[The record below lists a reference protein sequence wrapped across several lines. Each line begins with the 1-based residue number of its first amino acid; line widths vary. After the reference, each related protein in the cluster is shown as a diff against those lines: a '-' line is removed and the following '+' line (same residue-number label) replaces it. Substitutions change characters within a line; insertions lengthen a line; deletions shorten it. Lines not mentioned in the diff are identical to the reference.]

1 MLFTTSGRNLLSA
14 ITRTYRS
21 RNHRSQRSRRYPY
34 GRPIEPSAENRELSG
49 ACADGIEELEDR
61 TLLAAFNVTQ
71 LTDFSS
77 DFLFERQQLSI
88 SGDGSR
94 VVFSSRLKQNGENPD
109 GGYEVFLLD
118 TSTGDIDQLTD
129 TPAPPFNSFLPAIDP
144 LPVISDDGSRVAY
157 VAFEDVLEEDPANPS
172 QDKLVHRS
180 FLAVRNLNTGAI
192 SRLTEN
198 IDPSAFGFYEL
209 AINSDG
215 TQAAFSSDANLT
227 GSNDSEV
234 RVVYHVS
241 TSTGSITQLPGLS
254 PEIGFDIAIS
264 GDGNRIAFRTD
275 ADLTGS
281 NPDRHRQVF
290 LFDAGTG
297 QTIQVTDAEFDI
309 NADVVS
315 VNADGTEVLVSMQ
328 DKPVYETERVEIDG
342 SVTTFRNI
350 SREVIRF
357 DIPNA
362 TRTVL
367 TETRDL
373 QCRGGGSNRI
383 PFLASSSTDG
393 TQVTFLQ
400 GDSSGP
406 GQLSFFD
413 TSNGV
418 EQDVPFLPVTGVLA
432 GVGVSDPV
440 SFATVSGDGKHIVFS
455 AFTGSFPDETLE
467 IFFASIAP
475 TIDIS
480 NFHGIDATQNVR
492 LDYSLNE
499 DIATSGQFR
508 FFASLEAFGDTHVRG
523 VGTELGTLTVSP
535 TAISSSGGSM
545 QLIGESGAS
554 AALDAGNHTLEF
566 DVDLVPGLAAA
577 LANSDVQQI
586 FVEFDQESTV
596 TSSEHIVAVSE
607 AEDDEVAPF
616 RGFFRADGSDVLV
629 VRTGPE
635 SQGATIGNGDVSGTL
650 DLSIDYDTGD
660 GPLMKSVTV
669 DIQANPV
676 MSVLVLASD
685 SNDFIHVESEVTIDT
700 VIRARDGINL
710 VAGGSGDDDIKGG
723 DHLDVLIGEGFGL
736 DATGLRAFLESL
748 SDAPERELQLASV
761 SLAAVGE
768 GNDTIDG
775 GGGFDILMGGPG
787 TDQIFS
793 RDGGG
798 ILLGDSIRA
807 EVALNVNFVP
817 LFNADNFSAAQDA
830 LASALN
836 FSAGVVLDGAGNDT
850 IFGGSGLE
858 LVIAGAGDDLFE
870 ADDPDSFGD
879 GGLVDVIFGNDGN
892 DDINGAGTDFTIT
905 FGGADDDVIVG
916 GRKGSFQMGN
926 GGHDVLRGQSFV
938 DVLIGDT
945 LDFDGNTNVGAALR
959 GLSEGRFSLGID
971 IRTVDDDQAGDDVLI
986 GSGGFDVLVGGSGD
1000 DILEG
1005 GTGVGLLFGDSF
1017 DLSASLNLDFGALE
1031 ASSQGE
1037 TEDVSQSKSSG
1048 FFAKAAALLSAN
1060 SSFELKGTG
1069 NDHIT
1074 GSYGFGVL
1082 GIDVA
1087 FGGAG
1092 NDRMFTG
1099 RGVVDVFFGN
1109 DGDDTIKGG
1118 GSLTQLHQTTA
1129 LPELRQLA
1137 SRRRAGEELRVL
1149 ALQASSFS
1157 ILVGGHG
1164 SDVLQASSDDFRLD
1178 TQTVGSILIGDTFEF
1193 SEIPTTPLG
1202 ILNTVT
1208 FEFINIANVVK
1219 LPVFFQFKTGL
1230 VQKGEGQ
1237 DVLDGALN
1245 GVNVLVGGDGNDQ
1258 LTGHGFFDVLMGDS
1272 LNLGAEIK
1280 LDFRGLSLSKS
1291 LEENFAA
1298 IDTTFELPGL
1308 TGTGDDT
1315 IQGSDGFTLAIG
1327 GDGAD
1332 DIRDEGG
1339 SLDLLFGNDGND
1351 TIQGGSGF
1359 NVIVGGRDSNTGPSG
1374 DGVRIGDVLN
1384 GGLNA
1389 TNVILGD
1396 TFQFGTK
1403 SLFSLD
1409 ALRDGDVHVTAALAP
1424 AGKGDDIINGG
1435 RNLDLI
1441 IGGHGDDFITGGD
1454 GTNVILGDA
1463 LLIGD
1468 TYNFSSNFLKAFKNV
1483 LFGDPNAALN
1493 SALAALGLTGAGN
1506 DEIRGG
1512 KDTDVIFGGGGDD
1525 VLLGGGNGIQKFDFL
1540 VGGEGNDTVNGD
1552 AGDDIVFGGPGDDE
1566 LRGGTGNDHLE
1577 SEGGDDRFFGE
1588 AGDDRIFGGAGN
1600 DSLYG
1605 GSGNDELFGEDAD
1618 DLLDGGTGQNVI
1630 TDDQGNNTI
1639 VSTPAPIAG
1648 FQTIGDGIGGLPEN
1662 TLEPY
1667 DGFGGSTV
1675 GIGDIDGDGIPDV
1688 AVGSYDSVRILLLND
1703 DGTVKSSTKI
1713 ADGVG
1718 GLPDE
1723 VLNERVDSLGL
1734 QVYDQF
1740 GASIAAIGDRNGD
1753 GIPDIAVGTPALSET
1768 PVPGSIYVLYL
1779 SNDGSV
1785 KEHRRISDGVGG
1797 LPEGTVESDFRFGR
1811 AVVSLDD
1818 IDGDGF
1824 DDLAVSSGTYGPSLD
1839 VHVLRLNA
1847 DGTVK
1852 ANSRIADGV
1861 GGLPAGSVSSQ
1872 DGFGSSLASL
1882 GDIDGDGLTDL
1893 AVGAPRESNGGG
1905 YYAGAV
1911 HLLFL
1916 DTDGSVK
1923 SNAKIADGTSG
1934 LAAGTVS
1941 SRDNFGNA
1949 ISFLPD
1955 RDGNGVPE
1963 LVVGAKS
1970 AGDGTVHVLS
1980 LNGDGTIQSSFTIGD
1995 ASGET
2000 PDELGSPGFGAA
2012 VAAIGDV
2019 NGDGAADLAVT
2030 SVSFSSPNELNVI
2043 FLGAQTSQSATI
2055 NLQDEGRS
2063 LELVEDS
2070 DDLVLRDTQG
2080 AELVRLN
2087 RLGLEQFEIN
2097 GSDGPDDVSIP
2108 DTGVGVTTLVSFRGN
2123 GGDDRFDASAT
2134 AVAVTLSGGAGNDTL
2149 LGGSGDDVLNGGS
2162 GVNELTGGQGVD
2174 TLRVDV
2180 SSAVRITDATVSGD
2194 GQDTHSGFER
2204 AIVTGDARNNRLDAS
2219 SATFPVTLLGAEGSD
2234 TLLGSSQNDFLD
2246 GGDGND
2252 FSEIQ
2257 GTNIVL
2263 ADATAPG
2270 SDGDSLSSIEGVILR
2285 ATARDSVINA
2295 SAYTLGPVTIVG
2307 SSGNDTL
2314 MGGSGN
2320 DLILGGGGHD
2330 VVTGGAGND
2339 QITGHG
2345 GNDSLHGEAGN
2356 DTIDGGRGRDS
2367 IEGGLEADI
2376 LLGGGGPD
2384 TIAGGAGDDQITG
2397 RSGRDVLSGDAGDDI
2412 LFGGGGGDDLAGGS
2426 GSDTL
2431 NGVFRDDSF
2440 HAVVKRDSLAGG
2452 QRAAG
2457 RPAALVTVNN
2467 PTDVAEPSHSVNP
2480 PALKSTQADINQ
2492 TSAEPSTA
2500 MIDKAFFK
2508 QLMSELLEI

>member
-1 MLFTTSGRNLLSA
+1 MLISQCFHAMFGRPHRLLRGAGIRRRSHFEHIRRKPAAAVADCTSGGA
-14 ITRTYRS
+14 DVACITEVE
-21 RNHRSQRSRRYPY
+21 Q
-34 GRPIEPSAENRELSG
+34 
-49 ACADGIEELEDR
+49 LEDR

-71 LTDFSS
+71 LTDFG
-77 DFLFERQQLSI
+77 DDVLDHRQQLSI

-144 LPVISDDGSRVAY
+144 LPVISDDGSRIAY

-172 QDKLVHRS
+172 QDKLVRRS
-180 FLAVRNLNTGAI
+180 FLAVRDLNTGTTT
-192 SRLTEN
+192 RLTDN
-198 IDPSAFGFYEL
+198 LDPSLHRFYEL

-215 TQAAFSSDANLT
+215 THVAFASDANLT
-227 GSNDSEV
+227 GNNSSEV
-234 RVVYHVS
+234 RVVYLMS
-241 TSTGSITQLPGLS
+241 AGGGPTTQVPGLS

-264 GDGNRIAFRTD
+264 GDGNSVAFRTD
-275 ADLTGS
+275 ADLVGN

-315 VNADGTEVLVSMQ
+315 VNAGGTEVLVSMQ

-342 SVTTFRNI
+342 SVTTFRNV
-350 SREVIRF
+350 SREVIQF
-357 DIPNA
+357 DIPNE

-367 TETRDL
+367 TETPD
-373 QCRGGGSNRI
+373 QQFRGGGSNLV
-383 PFLASSSTDG
+383 PFQASASADG

-400 GDSSGP
+400 GSNTGP
-406 GQLSFFD
+406 GRLSFFD
-413 TSNGV
+413 TSDGV

-480 NFHGIDATQNVR
+480 DFYGIDATRNLR

-523 VGTELGTLTVSP
+523 VGADLGTLTVSP
-535 TAISSSGGSM
+535 TAISGSGGSM
-545 QLIGESGAS
+545 QLIGESGAGT
-554 AALDAGNHTLEF
+554 ALDAGNHTLEF

-596 TSSEHIVAVSE
+596 TSSEHIAAVSE

-635 SQGATIGNGDVSGTL
+635 SQGATIGNGDASGTL
-650 DLSIDYDTGD
+650 ALSIDYDTGD
-660 GPLMKSVTV
+660 GPLMKSATV
-669 DIQANPV
+669 DIQTNPI

-685 SNDFIHVESEVTIDT
+685 SNDFIHVESDVVIDT

-723 DHLDVLIGEGFGL
+723 DNLDVLIGEGFGL

-748 SDAPERELQLASV
+748 SDAPERELQLASI

-775 GGGFDILMGGPG
+775 AGGFDILMGGPG
-787 TDQIFS
+787 TDRIFS

-817 LFNADNFSAAQDA
+817 LFNADSFSAAQDA
-830 LASALN
+830 LVSALN

-870 ADDPDSFGD
+870 AIDPDGFS
-879 GGLVDVIFGNDGN
+879 GGLVDVIFGNDGS
-892 DDINGAGTDFTIT
+892 DDINGERTDFTIT

-971 IRTVDDDQAGDDVLI
+971 IRTVDEDQAGDDVLI
-986 GSGGFDVLVGGSGD
+986 GSGGFDVLLGGSGD

-1017 DLSASLNLDFGALE
+1017 DLSASLNLDFGELE

-1037 TEDVSQSKSSG
+1037 SEDVSQSKSSG

-1099 RGVVDVFFGN
+1099 GGVVDVFFGN

-1118 GSLTQLHQTTA
+1118 GSYTQLDQLLSQAGSVTG
-1129 LPELRQLA
+1129 LRELA
-1137 SRRRAGEELRVL
+1137 NRRRAGEELRVS

-1164 SDVLQASSDDFRLD
+1164 SDVLQASSDDFQLD

-1208 FEFINIANVVK
+1208 FEFINIVNVVK

-1230 VQKGEGQ
+1230 VQKGDGD
-1237 DVLDGALN
+1237 DVLQGALN

-1291 LEENFAA
+1291 LEENFEA

-1308 TGTGDDT
+1308 AGTGDDT

-1359 NVIVGGRDSNTGPSG
+1359 NVIVGGRDSNTGPPG
-1374 DGVRIGDVLN
+1374 DGVRIGDILN

-1424 AGKGDDIINGG
+1424 AGMGDDIINGG
-1435 RNLDLI
+1435 RNLNLI

-1468 TYNFSSNFLKAFKNV
+1468 VYNFSSNFLEAAKNL

-1512 KDTDVIFGGGGDD
+1512 NDTDVLLGGGGDD
-1525 VLLGGGNGIQKFDFL
+1525 VLLGGGNGIREFDFL
-1540 VGGEGNDTVNGD
+1540 VGGDGNDTVNGE

-1630 TDDQGNNTI
+1630 TDNQGNNTI
-1639 VSTPAPIAG
+1639 VSTPAPITG
-1648 FQTIGDGIGGLPEN
+1648 FQTIGDGVGGLPEN

-1667 DGFGGSTV
+1667 DGFGGSTA

-1703 DGTVKSSTKI
+1703 DGTVKASTKI
-1713 ADGVG
+1713 ADGEG
-1718 GLPDE
+1718 GLPDD

-1740 GASIAAIGDRNGD
+1740 GASIAGIGDRNGD

-1779 SNDGSV
+1779 NNDGSV
-1785 KEHRRISDGVGG
+1785 KDHRRISDGVGG

-1882 GDIDGDGLTDL
+1882 GDLDGDGVTDL

-1916 DTDGSVK
+1916 NTDGSVK

-1934 LAAGTVS
+1934 LTTGTVS

-1963 LVVGAKS
+1963 LAVGAKS

-2000 PDELGSPGFGAA
+2000 PDGLGSPGFGTA

-2043 FLGAQTSQSATI
+2043 FLGASTSQSATI
-2055 NLQDEGRS
+2055 TLQNEGRN
-2063 LELVEDS
+2063 LELLGDGPE
-2070 DDLVLRDTQG
+2070 LVLRDQQG
-2080 AELVRLN
+2080 AELIRLDTS
-2087 RLGLEQFEIN
+2087 RLEEFEII
-2097 GSDGPDDVSIP
+2097 GSEGPDAVTILG
-2108 DTGVGVTTLVSFRGN
+2108 TGLVTTPVLFNGN
-2123 GGDDRFDASAT
+2123 GDDDRFDASSAT
-2134 AVAVTLSGGAGNDTL
+2134 VAVTLNGGAGNDTL
-2149 LGGSGDDVLNGGS
+2149 LGGNDDDVLSGGA
-2162 GVNELTGGQGVD
+2162 GTNELSGGGGTD
-2174 TLRVDV
+2174 TLRVTGNSRLQV
-2180 SSAVRITDATVSGD
+2180 SVTTASGA
-2194 GQDTHSGFER
+2194 GADTHSGFEQ
-2204 AIVTGDARNNRLDAS
+2204 AILVAGAGNNRLDATE
-2219 SATFPVTLLGAEGSD
+2219 APFPVTLLGNGGND
-2234 TLLGSSQNDFLD
+2234 TLLGSSMADYLV
-2246 GGDGND
+2246 GGDGID
-2252 FSEIQ
+2252 FVEIT

-2263 ADATAPG
+2263 TDASDSDLNSDILNSVEGVQLTATGPG
-2270 SDGDSLSSIEGVILR
+2270 SVI
-2285 ATARDSVINA
+2285 DA
-2295 SAYTLGPVTIVG
+2295 SGYTRGPLTIIG
-2307 SSGNDTL
+2307 SFGNDTL
-2314 MGGSGN
+2314 TGGTGDDLIFAGSGN
-2320 DLILGGGGHD
+2320 DI
-2330 VVTGGAGND
+2330 VNGGAGND
-2339 QITGHG
+2339 LIA
-2345 GNDSLHGEAGN
+2345 GNSGRDSLYGGTGN
-2356 DTIDGGRGRDS
+2356 DTILGGRGRDN
-2367 IEGGLEADI
+2367 IDGGDN
-2376 LLGGGGPD
+2376 
-2384 TIAGGAGDDQITG
+2384 DD
-2397 RSGRDVLSGDAGDDI
+2397 S
-2412 LFGGGGGDDLAGGS
+2412 LFGGGGRDSIDGVDGADTIFGGS
-2426 GSDTL
+2426 GPDNIAGGLGADML
-2431 NGVFRDDSF
+2431 NGVERDDTF
-2440 HAVVKRDSLAGG
+2440 DAIVGRDTLLGG
-2452 QRAAG
+2452 QRPSGRSAPVSTDQEPAG
-2457 RPAALVTVNN
+2457 KEEMPIFQNSLAYIEKIDEAFGKLVL
-2467 PTDVAEPSHSVNP
+2467 
-2480 PALKSTQADINQ
+2480 PAL
-2492 TSAEPSTA
+2492 
-2500 MIDKAFFK
+2500 
-2508 QLMSELLEI
+2508 LEF

>member
-1 MLFTTSGRNLLSA
+1 MFITQSAQKQLTAFTQSFLRRQSRQHRRRGKNYPASGSGEQYRLSPVEV
-14 ITRTYRS
+14 S
-21 RNHRSQRSRRYPY
+21 S
-34 GRPIEPSAENRELSG
+34 
-49 ACADGIEELEDR
+49 IEELEDR

-71 LTDFSS
+71 LTDFGS
-77 DFLFERQQLSI
+77 DVFRERQQLSI
-88 SGDGSR
+88 SSDGSR
-94 VVFSSRLKQNGENPD
+94 VVFSSRANLNGGNPD
-109 GGYEVFLLD
+109 GGYEVFVLD
-118 TSTGDIDQLTD
+118 TGNGDITQLTD
-129 TPAPPFNSFLPAIDP
+129 TPAPPFNSFLPPIDP
-144 LPVISDDGSRVAY
+144 LPVISNDGSHVAY

-172 QDKLVHRS
+172 QEKLVRKS
-180 FLAVRNLNTGAI
+180 FLAIRNLNTDST
-192 SRLTEN
+192 SRLTDN
-198 IDPSAFGFYEL
+198 VDPTLFDFFEL
-209 AINSDG
+209 AINSDA
-215 TQAAFSSDANLT
+215 THVAFASDANLT
-227 GSNDSEV
+227 GNNHSEV
-234 RVVYHVS
+234 RVVYRAS
-241 TSTGSITQLPGLS
+241 TGSGSITQVPGLS

-264 GDGNRIAFRTD
+264 GDGNSVAFRTD
-275 ADLTGS
+275 ADLVGD

-290 LFDAGTG
+290 LFNASTG
-297 QTIQVTDAEFDI
+297 QTVQVTDAEFDI

-357 DIPNA
+357 DLPNE

-367 TETRDL
+367 TETHDL
-373 QCRGGGSNRI
+373 EFRGGGSNLV
-383 PFLASSSTDG
+383 PFQASASADG

-400 GDSSGP
+400 GSNTGP
-406 GQLSFFD
+406 GRLSFFD
-413 TSNGV
+413 TSNGI
-418 EQDVPFLPVTGVLA
+418 EQDVPIIPVAGELT

-440 SFATVSGDGKHIVFS
+440 SYAAVSGDGKHLVFS
-455 AFTGSFPDETLE
+455 AFTGQFSEETLQ

-475 TIDIS
+475 TIEIS
-480 NFHGIDATQNVR
+480 DFYGIDATRNLR

-523 VGTELGTLTVSP
+523 AGTELGTLTISP
-535 TAISSSGGSM
+535 TAISSSGGAM
-545 QLIGESGAS
+545 RLIGESGS
-554 AALDAGNHTLEF
+554 STALDAGNHTLEF

-577 LANSDVQQI
+577 LVDADVQQI

-650 DLSIDYDTGD
+650 DLSIDYDTD
-660 GPLMKSVTV
+660 TGPLIKSATV
-669 DIQANPV
+669 DIQTNPV
-676 MSVLVLASD
+676 QSVLILASD
-685 SNDFIHVESEVTIDT
+685 SNDFIHVEFDVTIDT
-700 VIRARDGINL
+700 VIRAHDGINL

-723 DHLDVLIGEGFGL
+723 DDLDVLIGEGFGL

-768 GNDTIDG
+768 GDDTIDG
-775 GGGFDILMGGPG
+775 AGGFDILMGGPG
-787 TDQIFS
+787 TDLIYS

-807 EVALNVNFVP
+807 EIALNVNFIS
-817 LFNADNFSAAQDA
+817 LFSADSFSAAQDA

-1230 VQKGEGQ
+1230 VQKGEGN

-1245 GVNVLVGGDGNDQ
+1245 GVNVLVGGDGHDQ

-1291 LEENFAA
+1291 LEENFEA

-1308 TGTGDDT
+1308 AGTGDDT

-1468 TYNFSSNFLKAFKNV
+1468 TYNFSTNFLEAFKNV

-1540 VGGEGNDTVNGD
+1540 VGGDGNDTVNGE

-1600 DSLYG
+1600 DSLFG
-1605 GSGNDELFGEDAD
+1605 GSGNDELFGEGAD
-1618 DLLDGGTGQNVI
+1618 DLLNGGTGQNII

-1639 VSTPAPIAG
+1639 VSTPAPITG

-1703 DGTVKSSTKI
+1703 DGTVKATTKI
-1713 ADGVG
+1713 ADGEG
-1718 GLPDE
+1718 GLPDD

-1779 SNDGSV
+1779 NNDGSV

-1852 ANSRIADGV
+1852 GNSRIADGV

-1882 GDIDGDGLTDL
+1882 GDIDGDGVTDL
-1893 AVGAPRESNGGG
+1893 AVGAPRDSNGGG

-1916 DTDGSVK
+1916 NTDGSVK
-1923 SNAKIADGTSG
+1923 SNAKIADGTRG
-1934 LAAGTVS
+1934 LASGTVS
-1941 SRDNFGNA
+1941 SRDNFGNT

-1980 LNGDGTIQSSFTIGD
+1980 LNDDGTVQSSFAISD

-2000 PDELGSPGFGAA
+2000 PEGLVTPGFGTA
-2012 VAAIGDV
+2012 VAAVGDV
-2019 NGDGAADLAVT
+2019 NGDGASDLAVT
-2030 SVSFSSPNELNVI
+2030 SVSFSSPKELNVI
-2043 FLGAQTSQSATI
+2043 FVEARTSQSAAIT
-2055 NLQDEGRS
+2055 LQDEGRS
-2063 LELVEDS
+2063 LELLGDGT
-2070 DDLVLRDTQG
+2070 DLVLRDTAG
-2080 AELVRLN
+2080 TEIVRLDTFA
-2087 RLGLEQFEIN
+2087 LEAFEIT
-2097 GSDGPDDVSIP
+2097 GSEGPDIVTVLE
-2108 DTGVGVTTLVSFRGN
+2108 TGPVTTSVLFNGN
-2123 GGDDRFDASAT
+2123 GDDDQFNASAAT
-2134 AVAVTLSGGAGNDTL
+2134 VSVTLNGGTGNDTL
-2149 LGGSGDDVLNGGS
+2149 RGGSGDDTLNGGS
-2162 GVNELTGGQGVD
+2162 GLNQLTGGDGTD
-2174 TLRVDV
+2174 TLHIDV
-2180 SSAVRITDATVSGD
+2180 QSHVEITDATVTADS
-2194 GQDTHSGFER
+2194 QSTHTGFEQAM
-2204 AIVTGDARNNRLDAS
+2204 AIGNARNNRLDAS
-2219 SATFPVTLLGAEGSD
+2219 AVTFPVTLLGSAGSD
-2234 TLLGSSQNDFLD
+2234 TLLGGAANDVID
-2246 GGDGND
+2246 GGDGRD
-2252 FSEIQ
+2252 FSEIR
-2257 GTNIVL
+2257 GTSIVL
-2263 ADATAPG
+2263 SDATAPG
-2270 SDGDSLSSIEGVILR
+2270 FDGDALNSIEGVLLV
-2285 ATARDSVINA
+2285 ADGAASSIN
-2295 SAYTLGPVTIVG
+2295 SSGYTRGPVTIVG

-2314 MGGSGN
+2314 TGGSGD
-2320 DLILGGGGHD
+2320 DLILAGGGQD
-2330 VVTGGAGND
+2330 LVAAGAGND
-2339 QITGHG
+2339 WIAGHG
-2345 GNDSLHGEAGN
+2345 GNDTLLGEAGD

-2367 IEGGLEADI
+2367 IDGGSQADL

-2384 TIAGGAGDDQITG
+2384 TIHGGDGDDLISG
-2397 RSGRDVLSGDAGDDI
+2397 RSGRDELTGGAGHD
-2412 LFGGGGGDDLAGGS
+2412 LLVGGGGGDDLAGGL
-2426 GSDTL
+2426 GNDTL
-2431 NGVFRDDSF
+2431 NGDARDDSF
-2440 HAVVKRDSLAGG
+2440 NQTVKRDRLNGG
-2452 QRAAG
+2452 QRAAD
-2457 RPAALVTVNN
+2457 RPATPVLIID
-2467 PTDVAEPSHSVNP
+2467 PPSEPEQPQHQKP
-2480 PALKSTQADINQ
+2480 PGLDATLTQHDRNSADHVKSTIDAMF
-2492 TSAEPSTA
+2492 TSS
-2500 MIDKAFFK
+2500 
-2508 QLMSELLEI
+2508 LMPALLEI